1 MEGKQ
6 PRGRQMARELDRR
19 GDARLVGGIVGFFRH
34 HEQRADPGVVGVRRA
49 TVRVHEGAAVGLG
62 RRIVEMRHAHGRRT
76 ALQLSEELE
85 RVLRPVADPGREA
98 HDHGDPV
105 DAQRQGGA
113 GGAERSR
120 KAEGQGVLSGSMGPG
135 ILGDR
140 SRRVHTEGSG
150 TPSRDCPALPI
161 LVARGRRLLPS
172 GDSIVRHA
180 AKHVASVRAGMLA
193 LLLLAP
199 RAALGQAAVISGTVA
214 EAESLQPIANAE
226 VRVEGAS
233 QVAVT
238 DATGRFTLS
247 AVAPGAR
254 TLQVTALGY
263 EAAVETSVTVGAA
276 GDARVTILMTPRPL
290 PVERVIVTASKTPL
304 SGVDVPAFTTVVDRQ
319 AIELRGDVE
328 LVDALENATGLMHT
342 AQVAHFESIELRGM
356 PRGGNEFES
365 TLLLVDG
372 VPQVDSRNSA
382 RVIGLPIENA
392 AAIEV
397 VHGPNSALYGRTA
410 IGGAINVLTA
420 QPTPSPRATAELQV
434 GEFGHIKGAMSA
446 SGPVDDWGGYYV
458 SWSSTDGDGFY
469 SGDPTFDVDE
479 TSIFAKLTF
488 ATDPDGS
495 AMISVNRVTS
505 DNSMPASIPVA
516 NGQPL
521 SEVEPAFD
529 VLANLNLPTANYHH
543 EDLRLTSSYDRRFG
557 SDLAFKNIFGY
568 RETQHAFEESGDILE
583 GLDTAAGTV
592 VTLPFSLQTDED
604 VVYEEARLTWR
615 PTASALDHELM
626 VGGSFE
632 RTAGFR
638 SGYFIYTDPD
648 LFGWAVDYLSPVHP
662 DRSTWTWEPFGGDDY
677 SLDSYGAYAQYQI
690 TPIERLTLT
699 AAARYDRMELTN
711 VETFQPQTPDTT
723 ESFDAFSP
731 KVSALV
737 RVLDGQSAGTGP
749 LDLNVYATYS
759 EAFKP
764 PRIPHQL
771 VPAGTAPRLDPESI
785 RNTEVGAKGL
795 FANGRA
801 SVSASYF
808 HMKRD
813 GIVINRRSGPF
824 FIPSNAGEQDFD
836 GVEIGADWSP
846 TGQVTLSGNAAIY
859 RNRFGD
865 FVVEGSGGDLD
876 LTDNR
881 LPLVPD
887 LVLNVGATVRP
898 RADVALTAGLKHV
911 GDRYLDQE
919 NTYLL
924 DAFTLVDASVSW
936 APGPLRFTLSARNLF
951 DERFFQNGDTST
963 AETVEVGVPRQVVMS
978 VAFTHD

>member
-1 MEGKQ
+1 
-6 PRGRQMARELDRR
+6 L
-19 GDARLVGGIVGFFRH
+19 
-34 HEQRADPGVVGVRRA
+34 
-49 TVRVHEGAAVGLG
+49 T
-62 RRIVEMRHAHGRRT
+62 
-76 ALQLSEELE
+76 
-85 RVLRPVADPGREA
+85 
-98 HDHGDPV
+98 
-105 DAQRQGGA
+105 
-113 GGAERSR
+113 
-120 KAEGQGVLSGSMGPG
+120 
-135 ILGDR
+135 
-140 SRRVHTEGSG
+140 
-150 TPSRDCPALPI
+150 
-161 LVARGRRLLPS
+161 
-172 GDSIVRHA
+172 HA
-180 AKHVASVRAGMLA
+180 AKPSAPAFAGLLALA
-193 LLLLAP
+193 LLLP
-199 RAALGQAAVISGTVA
+199 QPALSQTSTISGTVA
-214 EAESLQPIANAE
+214 EAESLQPISNAE
-226 VRVEGAS
+226 VRIAGGT
-233 QVAVT
+233 QLAVT

-247 AVAPGAR
+247 GVTAGAR

-263 EAAVETSVTVGAA
+263 EAANETSVTA
-276 GDARVTILMTPRPL
+276 GGGSEVRVTILMTARPI
-290 PVERVIVTASKTPL
+290 PVERVIVTASKTPM
-304 SGVDVPAFTTVVDRQ
+304 SAIDVPAFTTVVDREE
-319 AIELRGDVE
+319 IDLRGDVE

-392 AAIEV
+392 EAIEV

-410 IGGAINVLTA
+410 IGGAINVITA

-458 SWSSTDGDGFY
+458 SWSSTESDGYF

-495 AMISVNRVTS
+495 AMVSVNRVMS
-505 DNSMPASIPVA
+505 DNSMPASVPVV

-529 VLANLNLPTANYHH
+529 LFTNLNLPTANYHH
-543 EDLRLTSSYDRRFG
+543 EDLRLTSHYDRRLG
-557 SDLAFKNIFGY
+557 SDFAFKNIFGY

-604 VVYEEARLTWR
+604 VIYEEARLTYR
-615 PTASALDHELM
+615 PSGGALDHELM
-626 VGGSFE
+626 LGGSFE
-632 RTAGFR
+632 RTTGFR

-648 LFGWAVDYLSPVHP
+648 LFGWEVDYLDPVHP
-662 DRSTWTWEPFGGDDY
+662 DRSTWTWEQFGGDDY
-677 SLDSYGAYAQYQI
+677 SVDSYGLYAQYQI

-699 AAARYDRMELTN
+699 AAGRYDRMELTN
-711 VETFQPQTPDTT
+711 VETFQAQTPDTT
-723 ESFDAFSP
+723 EAFDAFSP
-731 KVSALV
+731 KVSAVV
-737 RVLDGQSAGTGP
+737 RVLEGQATGTGP

-771 VPAGTAPRLDPESI
+771 VPADADPSLEPESI
-785 RNTEVGAKGL
+785 RNIEVGTKSL
-795 FANGRA
+795 FAEGRA
-801 SVSASYF
+801 SLSASYF
-808 HMKRD
+808 HMTRE

-824 FIPSNAGEQDFD
+824 FIPSNAGEQRFD
-836 GVEIGADWSP
+836 GLEVGADWSP
-846 TGQVTLSGNAAIY
+846 TSLITVSGNAALY

-865 FVVEGSGGDLD
+865 FVVEESGGDLV

-887 LVLNVGATVRP
+887 LILNFGATVRP
-898 RADVALTAGLKHV
+898 REDIALTAGAKYV

-924 DAFTLVDASVSW
+924 DAYTLVDASLSW
-936 APGPLRFTLSARNLF
+936 TPGPLRLTLSARNLL
-951 DERFFQNGDTST
+951 DDRFFQNGDTST
-963 AETVEVGVPRQVVMS
+963 AETVEVGAPRQVVMS

>member
-1 MEGKQ
+1 MRTLALECSRPYAVAVVLLTVPSK
-6 PRGRQMARELDRR
+6 RECT
-19 GDARLVGGIVGFFRH
+19 
-34 HEQRADPGVVGVRRA
+34 
-49 TVRVHEGAAVGLG
+49 TVRH
-62 RRIVEMRHAHGRRT
+62 T
-76 ALQLSEELE
+76 AGPS
-85 RVLRPVADPGREA
+85 RFR
-98 HDHGDPV
+98 
-105 DAQRQGGA
+105 GA
-113 GGAERSR
+113 G
-120 KAEGQGVLSGSMGPG
+120 QL
-135 ILGDR
+135 
-140 SRRVHTEGSG
+140 
-150 TPSRDCPALPI
+150 AL
-161 LVARGRRLLPS
+161 V
-172 GDSIVRHA
+172 
-180 AKHVASVRAGMLA
+180 

-199 RAALGQAAVISGTVA
+199 RLALAQAAVISGTVA

-226 VRVEGAS
+226 VRVAGTNLVTVTNAS
-233 QVAVT
+233 
-238 DATGRFTLS
+238 GRFSL
-247 AVAPGAR
+247 AGVAPGSR
-254 TLQVTALGY
+254 TLQVAALGY
-263 EAAVETSVTVGAA
+263 EAVDAALTASGAA
-276 GDARVTILMTPRPL
+276 EARVTILMSLRPL
-290 PVERVIVTASKTPL
+290 PVDRVVVTASKSPVSAL
-304 SGVDVPAFTTVVDRQ
+304 DVPAFTTVVDRRQ
-319 AIELRGDVE
+319 IALRGDVE
-328 LVDALENATGLMHT
+328 LVDALENVTGLMHT

-382 RVIGLPIENA
+382 RVIGLPIDNA

-446 SGPVDDWGGYYV
+446 SGPVNDWGGYYV
-458 SWSSTDGDGFY
+458 SWSSTEGDGYF
-469 SGDPTFDVDE
+469 SGDRSFDVDE
-479 TSIFAKLTF
+479 TSIFAKMTF
-488 ATDPDGS
+488 TTDPNGL
-495 AMISVNRVTS
+495 AMVSVNRVTS

-529 VLANLNLPTANYHH
+529 LFTNLNLPTANYHH
-543 EDLRLTSSYDRRFG
+543 EDLRLTANYDRQLG
-557 SDLAFKNIFGY
+557 SDFAFKNIFGY

-604 VVYEEARLTWR
+604 VIYEEARLTYR
-615 PTASALDHELM
+615 PSAGPLDHELM
-626 VGGSFE
+626 IGGSFE
-632 RTAGFR
+632 RTTGFR

-648 LFGWAVDYLSPVHP
+648 LFGWEVDYLDPVHP
-662 DRSTWTWEPFGGDDY
+662 DRSTWTWDPFGGDDY
-677 SLDSYGAYAQYQI
+677 RLSSYGLYAQYRI

-699 AAARYDRMELTN
+699 AAGRYDRMELTN
-711 VETFQPQTPDTT
+711 VETFQAQMPDTSET
-723 ESFDAFSP
+723 FDAFSP

-764 PRIPHQL
+764 PRVPHQL
-771 VPAGTAPRLDPESI
+771 VPAGTAPSLDPENI
-785 RNTEVGAKGL
+785 RNIEVGAKSL
-795 FANGRA
+795 FADGRA
-801 SVSASYF
+801 SLSASYF

-824 FIPSNAGEQDFD
+824 FFPSNAGEQDFD
-836 GVEIGADWSP
+836 GLELGADWSP
-846 TGQVTLSGNAAIY
+846 TARLSLSGNAAIY

-865 FVVEGSGGDLD
+865 FVIERTAGDLD

-887 LVLNVGATVRP
+887 LVFNAGAVFRP
-898 RADVALTAGLKHV
+898 RQDVALTAGLKHV

-924 DAFTLVDASVSW
+924 DAYTLVDASVSW

-963 AETVEVGVPRQVVMS
+963 AETVEVGMPRQMVMS
-978 VAFTHD
+978 VIFTHD

>member
-1 MEGKQ
+1 M
-6 PRGRQMARELDRR
+6 P
-19 GDARLVGGIVGFFRH
+19 
-34 HEQRADPGVVGVRRA
+34 
-49 TVRVHEGAAVGLG
+49 
-62 RRIVEMRHAHGRRT
+62 
-76 ALQLSEELE
+76 
-85 RVLRPVADPGREA
+85 
-98 HDHGDPV
+98 
-105 DAQRQGGA
+105 
-113 GGAERSR
+113 
-120 KAEGQGVLSGSMGPG
+120 
-135 ILGDR
+135 
-140 SRRVHTEGSG
+140 
-150 TPSRDCPALPI
+150 
-161 LVARGRRLLPS
+161 
-172 GDSIVRHA
+172 HA
-180 AKHVASVRAGMLA
+180 ASLYSLRWGSLLA
-193 LLLLAP
+193 LTFLFSPHPAI
-199 RAALGQAAVISGTVA
+199 AQTAVVAGTVA
-214 EAESLQPIANAE
+214 EAESLQPIVNAE
-226 VRVEGAS
+226 VRVAGTN

-238 DATGRFTLS
+238 NASGRFTL
-247 AVAPGAR
+247 AGVAAGSR
-254 TLQVTALGY
+254 TLQITALGY
-263 EAAVETSVTVGAA
+263 QAEDVGVTASGAA
-276 GDARVTILMTPRPL
+276 ETRVTILMSLRPI
-290 PVERVIVTASKTPL
+290 PVERVVVTAFKSPV
-304 SGVDVPAFTTVVDRQ
+304 SAVDVAAFTTVIDREQ
-319 AIELRGDVE
+319 VALRGDVE

-342 AQVAHFESIELRGM
+342 AQVGHFESIELRGM

-372 VPQVDSRNSA
+372 VPQTDSRNSA

-446 SGPVDDWGGYYV
+446 SGPVEDWAGYYV
-458 SWSSTDGDGFY
+458 SWSSTEGDGYY

-488 ATDPDGS
+488 TTDPNGV
-495 AMISVNRVTS
+495 AMVSVNRVTS
-505 DNSMPASIPVA
+505 DNSMPASIPVTD
-516 NGQPL
+516 GQPL
-521 SEVEPAFD
+521 SDVEPAFD
-529 VLANLNLPTANYHH
+529 VFTNLNLPTANYHH
-543 EDLRLTSSYDRRFG
+543 EDLRLTANYDRQLG
-557 SDLAFKNIFGY
+557 SDVTFKNIFGY

-604 VVYEEARLTWR
+604 VIYEEARLSYR
-615 PTASALDHELM
+615 PSAGPRDHELM
-626 VGGSFE
+626 LGGSFE
-632 RTAGFR
+632 RTTGFR
-638 SGYFIYTDPD
+638 SGYFIYTDPG
-648 LFGWAVDYLSPVHP
+648 LFGWEVDYLDPVHP
-662 DRSTWTWEPFGGDDY
+662 DRSTWTWEQFGGDDY
-677 SLDSYGAYAQYQI
+677 SLDSYGLYAQYRI

-699 AAARYDRMELTN
+699 AAGRYDRMELTN
-711 VETFQPQTPDTT
+711 IETFQAQIPDTSET
-723 ESFDAFSP
+723 FDAFSP

-749 LDLNVYATYS
+749 LNLNVYATYS

-771 VPAGTAPRLDPESI
+771 VPAGTNPSLDPETI
-785 RNTEVGAKGL
+785 RNVEVGAKSL
-795 FANGRA
+795 FADGRA
-801 SVSASYF
+801 SLSASYF

-824 FIPSNAGEQDFD
+824 FIPSNAGQQDFD
-836 GVEIGADWSP
+836 GVEVGADWSP
-846 TGQVTLSGNAAIY
+846 MAQLTLSGNAALY

-865 FVVEGSGGDLD
+865 FVVEGSSGDLD

-887 LVLNVGATVRP
+887 LIFNLGATLRP
-898 RADVALTAGLKHV
+898 RDDLALTAGLKHV

-924 DAFTLVDASVSW
+924 DPYTLVDASVSW

-963 AETVEVGVPRQVVMS
+963 AETVEVGMPRQVVMS
-978 VAFTHD
+978 VMFTHD